1 MTDELLREYTESL
14 FRVVS
19 VPPELLELV
28 QARDHLGA
36 LSLRLSAQVRELAE
50 RLESGE
56 TQPRPRSV
64 ALSLCE
70 GLLRDCM
77 STWFDLQRAVQ
88 RICEAHQSLIA
99 RIKYGPALAE
109 PMLVGLG
116 EALLALPA
124 FFARAAQNQLS
135 RGREVLQHAATLGR
149 QAARRGRTLG
159 PKLRAALERFAAHVT
174 RELSQ
179 CHACASAGAPPIAP

>member
-1 MTDELLREYTESL
+1 MPDALLREYTESL

-28 QARDHLGA
+28 QARDQLGT
-36 LSLRLSAQVRELAE
+36 LSLRLSAQVHELAE
-50 RLESGE
+50 RLERNE
-56 TQPRPRSV
+56 ALPRPRSG

-70 GLLRDCM
+70 GLLRDGM
-77 STWFDLQRAVQ
+77 SAWYDLQRAFL
-88 RICEAHQSLIA
+88 RICEAHSCLVA

-124 FFARAAQNQLS
+124 FAARASQNRLT
-135 RGREVLQHAATLGR
+135 RGRQLLEHAATLER
-149 QAARRGRTLG
+149 QAGRRGQTLG
-159 PKLRAALERFAAHVT
+159 PKLRATLSRFAVHVAG
-174 RELSQ
+174 EASQ
-179 CHACASAGAPPIAP
+179 RHESAVGSTIAP